1 MSELIERVQAA
12 LADDGPLARAWP
24 GWHARQ
30 PQHRMALAVAGTLRD
45 GGVLLAQ
52 QATGSGKTL
61 AYLLPVLLSGMRA
74 VVSTSTHVL
83 QQQLAAGELPRL
95 SQALGLPVRVAVLK
109 GRGRYVCLQRVQEAV
124 QRGPKPGALQHHA
137 RLRELLEWAQ
147 RSREGDLDEL
157 PALADD
163 PAMRAVVVSTSESCL
178 RQTCPRWSD
187 CHVERARRRAGEAD
201 VVIINHALWLSELRA
216 RRHGRSSGVPGVSVL
231 VFDEAHALREQV
243 LHWHTSRAEAPAM
256 ARFWRD
262 VEALAQGP
270 ARGSAPWAALA
281 LQGQRALRSLSLALQ
296 ADVSREGLQ
305 PWLPAQAAL
314 ARELGVSLQMAH
326 RALCSAQGS
335 DVRLAALSE
344 RAVGFA
350 GVLQGVLA
358 PAEGDSA
365 WLDWRDPARWA
376 LVRPGG
382 EADPAAAH
390 ELATGA
396 AWGARSVVHTSATLG
411 DEPGLHWHRDAL
423 GLRATAPVRVLP
435 LDDEAPSPGVAWHV
449 PPGLPEP
456 SQPGHLQALAL
467 CVAGWA
473 HRLDGHALVLTTTR
487 RAAMRMAQALAQTMP
502 PRWRV
507 LHAGEEGQRQAWAA
521 LRSDDPQ
528 HSPTVVVASGAFW
541 RGLDVPHNA
550 LRLVV
555 VDKLPFAPPD
565 DPWLQRRLL
574 QAREHGLDPFS
585 SVQLVDAAMALRQA
599 AGRLIRGP
607 GARGLF
613 VVGDVRLR
621 SRPYGPRLAAALA
634 HWRWLE
640 DEAAVDDWFAAAQA
654 LTTASTT
661 GRSCV

>member
-1 MSELIERVQAA
+1 MSELIAHVQAA
-12 LADDGPLARAWP
+12 LAADGPLARAWP
-24 GWHARQ
+24 GWHARG
-30 PQHRMALAVAGTLRD
+30 PQRRMALAVASTLQE

-61 AYLLPVLLSGMRA
+61 AYLLPVLLSGARA
-74 VVSTSTHVL
+74 VVATSTQVL
-83 QQQLAAGELPRL
+83 QHQLAAGELPRL
-95 SQALGLPVRVAVLK
+95 AQALGLPVRAAVLK

-124 QRGPKPGALQHHA
+124 QRGPRPGALQQHA
-137 RLRELLEWAQ
+137 RLREVFEWAQ

-157 PALADD
+157 TTLADD
-163 PAMRAVVVSTSESCL
+163 PALRAVVVSTSESCL
-178 RQTCPRWSD
+178 RQACPRWSD
-187 CHVERARRRAGEAD
+187 CHVERARRRAGETD
-201 VVIINHALWLSELRA
+201 VVVINHALWLSELRA
-216 RRHGRSSGVPGVSVL
+216 RRHGRSTGVPSAPVL

-243 LHWHTSRAEAPAM
+243 QHWHTSRANALAI

-262 VEALAQGP
+262 VEELTRGP
-270 ARGSAPWAALA
+270 ARGAAPWAALA
-281 LQGQRALRSLSLALQ
+281 LQGQRSLRSLALALH

-305 PWLPAQAAL
+305 PWPPAPTAL
-314 ARELGVSLQMAH
+314 ARELGVALQMAH

-335 DVRLAALSE
+335 DVRLAALGE

-350 GVLQGVLA
+350 GVLQAVLA
-358 PAEGDSA
+358 PADGDSA
-365 WLDWRDPARWA
+365 WLDWRDPGRWA
-376 LVRPGG
+376 LVRPGAD
-382 EADPAAAH
+382 ADPAAAH
-390 ELATGA
+390 ELATGT

-423 GLRATAPVRVLP
+423 GLRAAAPVRVLP
-435 LDDEAPSPGVAWHV
+435 LDDEPPLPGAAWHV

-456 SQPGHLQALAL
+456 SEPGHAQALAL
-467 CVAGWA
+467 RMAAWA

-487 RAAMRMAQALAQTMP
+487 RAALRMAQALAQAMP

-507 LHAGEEGQRQAWAA
+507 LHAGDEGQRQAWLA
-521 LRSDDPQ
+521 LRSEDPQ
-528 HSPTVVVASGAFW
+528 RSPTVVVASGAFW
-541 RGLDVPHNA
+541 RGLDVPDNG

-565 DPWLQRRLL
+565 DPWLQRRLS
-574 QAREHGLDPFS
+574 QAREQGRDPFA

-607 GARGLF
+607 QGRGLF

-621 SRPYGPRLAAALA
+621 SRSYGPRLMAALA

-640 DEAAVDDWFAAAQA
+640 DEAALDGWLGDAQA
-654 LTTASTT
+654 FTRASTT
-661 GRSCV
+661 DHPCA